1 MMEYKGYT
9 AKIEFDNDAGLFHG
23 HVLHTRDV
31 ITFQGT
37 SVEELRTAFGDSID
51 DYLEFCAAR
60 GEEPEK
66 PFSGRFL
73 VRVDPALHRQI
84 AIAASHANESLNT
97 WVSNCLERS
106 TMPAPSLHRIAMAML
121 TTGAN
126 AHTIQYSKRITAQS
140 FIDLGQWNDCSSHRR
155 LKHVPTQEKL
165 VHRHQLDPRD
175 IAESTKFSQRGYAS
189 VS

>member
-1 MMEYKGYT
+1 MEFKGYT

-23 HVLHTRDV
+23 QVLHTRDV

-37 SVEELRTAFGDSID
+37 SVDELRTAFADSID

-73 VRVDPALHRQI
+73 VRVDPALHRQV

-106 TMPAPSLHRIAMAML
+106 TMPAPSLHRIAMAIL
-121 TTGAN
+121 RTGAT
-126 AHTIQYSKRITAQS
+126 AHAIQYSKRITDQS
-140 FIDLGQWNDCSSHRR
+140 FIGLGLGNDYSSQLRP
-155 LKHVPTQEKL
+155 KDVPTQEKL
-165 VHRHQLDPRD
+165 VHRHQLDLQD
-175 IAESTKFSQRGYAS
+175 LAKSTNFSKQGYAS